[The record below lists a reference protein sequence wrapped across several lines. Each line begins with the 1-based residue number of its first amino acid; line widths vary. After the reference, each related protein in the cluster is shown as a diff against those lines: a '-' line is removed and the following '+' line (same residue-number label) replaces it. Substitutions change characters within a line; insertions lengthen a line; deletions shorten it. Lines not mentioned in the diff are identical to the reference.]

1 MRSTHPIIMA
11 ILKRDRELREAGKAH
26 GLWTVEEAAGVMGAA
41 RMSIYRLIDAN
52 QLESTQLGTKHKNYL
67 RITSASLISFVI
79 NNTTGPD
86 EAAICN
92 NLEKL
97 LRTLTADALNHLAD
111 YIATR
116 QHLLSGGEKPA
127 PRKIRRL
134 QDALDPNAP
143 APTPQDTETPDLFA
157 NLTLNPATPNL

>member
-1 MRSTHPIIMA
+1 MRSTHPIILA

-41 RMSIYRLIDAN
+41 RMSIYRLIEAN
-52 QLESTQLGTKHKNYL
+52 QLESTQMGTRTKFYL
-67 RITSASLISFVI
+67 RITSASMIAFVI

-127 PRKIRRL
+127 PRRIRRL
-134 QDALDPNAP
+134 ADALDPNAP
-143 APTPQDTETPDLFA
+143 TPTLQDSEPDLFA
-157 NLTLNPATPNL
+157 NLTPAS

>member
-1 MRSTHPIIMA
+1 MRSTHPLILA

-41 RMSIYRLIDAN
+41 RMSIYRLIEAN
-52 QLESTQLGTKHKNYL
+52 QLESTQMGTRTKFHL
-67 RITSASLISFVI
+67 RITSASMIAFVI

-97 LRTLTADALNHLAD
+97 LRTLTADALTHLAD

-127 PRKIRRL
+127 PRRIRRL
-134 QDALDPNAP
+134 ADALDPNAP
-143 APTPQDTETPDLFA
+143 APTSQDSEPDLFA
-157 NLTLNPATPNL
+157 NLTPAS